1 MRARFVLAAAAGVVA
16 VLAAGCGGGSGTA
29 TPGATGAAA
38 SVAPASSVAFIALDT
53 DLASS
58 QWQTVNALLAKLP
71 GASTLLTQLRQR
83 LEQKSSL
90 SWANDVQPAVGSELD
105 VAVLPAAANGKP
117 EAVALVQPTDPAKFD
132 ALLAALGSGATRP
145 VTAQVGGWTVIA
157 STQAALDAVT
167 SATSHLDGSS
177 LYQAASAKLASDV
190 LVTAY
195 ANGAEARRLVG
206 ALGGTPPS
214 APQLDWA
221 AGDVVASSGGLR
233 VDGFVS
239 SASGTP
245 TRPYDAALLQK
256 IPSGQ
261 LLVAD
266 FQASRDAT
274 ASTATPAS
282 PLLGALGKVADTLGG
297 ESALYV
303 SPAAL
308 IPAVTLVT
316 QSSDSQQTLDAI
328 QGALKTAG
336 SKAGGGIGSILGA
349 LTLSHATVG
358 SDLVVSTSQQQVAAF
373 ERSGRKLN
381 DDAAFQA
388 ARAASGMP
396 AKTSGFVYVNL
407 KDALPAVQGLAS
419 LAGGSLQLPSGLDLS
434 ALRSLTAYGSGSSGG
449 VSSFTV
455 FLSEQS

>member
-1 MRARFVLAAAAGVVA
+1 MRTRFVLAAAAGVVA
-16 VLAAGCGGGSGTA
+16 LLAAGCGGGSGTA
-29 TPGATGAAA
+29 TPGATGGAA
-38 SVAPASSVAFIALDT
+38 SVAPASSVAFVALDT

-58 QWQTVNALLAKLP
+58 QWQTVNGLLAKLP
-71 GASTLLTQLRQR
+71 GGSALLTQLRQR

-117 EAVALVQPTDPAKFD
+117 EAVALVRPADPAKLD
-132 ALLAALGSGATRP
+132 ALLATLGSGATKP
-145 VTAQVGGWTVIA
+145 LTAQVGGWTAIA

-177 LYQAASAKLASDV
+177 LYQAASAKLASDA

-206 ALGGTPPS
+206 ALGGTTPS
-214 APQLDWA
+214 APRLDWA
-221 AGDVVASSGGLR
+221 AGDVVASSGGLK

-239 SASGTP
+239 AASGTP
-245 TRPYDAALLQK
+245 TQPYDAALLQK

-266 FQASRDAT
+266 FQANRDAT
-274 ASTATPAS
+274 DSTASPAS
-282 PLLGALGKVADTLGG
+282 PLVGTLGKVAGTLGG

-303 SPAAL
+303 SPAAP

-316 QSSDSQQTLDAI
+316 QSSDPQQTLDAI
-328 QGALKTAG
+328 EGALRSAG
-336 SKAGGGIGSILGA
+336 SQAGGGIGSFLGA

-358 SDLVVSTSQQQVAAF
+358 SYLVVSTSQQQVAAF
-373 ERSGRKLN
+373 EGSGVKLA
-381 DDAAFQA
+381 DDPAFQA
-388 ARAASGMP
+388 ARSASGMP